1 MNKQGGWDMKC
12 KFRKI
17 CKWYDE
23 ESRVCNISGG
33 MYYADETEPAGCW
46 REMEIKRLKDKMEK
60 KDEN

>member
-1 MNKQGGWDMKC
+1 MKC